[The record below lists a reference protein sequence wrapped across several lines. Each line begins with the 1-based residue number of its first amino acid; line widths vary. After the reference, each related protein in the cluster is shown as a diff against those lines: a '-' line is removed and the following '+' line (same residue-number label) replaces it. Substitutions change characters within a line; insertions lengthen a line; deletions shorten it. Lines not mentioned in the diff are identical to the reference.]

1 MLGYRARD
9 ASLSKTAESDIIY
22 NMADQNNSLVNL
34 GNLAE
39 PAKVLIEKV
48 SDAVGGV
55 FKPYQIKRVAK
66 AEAEAEIIKAN
77 AQIEISELQQRA
89 LNRFLLE
96 EATKQ
101 ENIESITKTAIPQL
115 EEGAYPAKIERD
127 WMVDFFDKSR
137 IVSDEEMQ
145 NLWSAILAGE
155 ANRPGTY
162 SKRTLHLMASLDK
175 KDALLFTKL
184 CGFVWLIGTPVP
196 VVFDSQN
203 DIYTNNGI
211 NFSSLK
217 HLDAIGLVSFESI
230 SGYLRKGLPKK
241 ATVSYGGR
249 LITLEFSKDE
259 KNNLNMGHVI
269 FTDVGMQLAQF
280 CRGKTVGGFE
290 EYVMTEWLKTGVKDA
305 NRPMYKGTIIDSSL
319 SDKDLL
325 KKVRVSKTWQERDWT
340 LHNVSLDEDQ
350 IPELSRALDN
360 GPWYIHVWKQGQDD
374 VKVIFKEKVFDI
386 KFSDKSTWTEAIE
399 HGKSL
404 GIPVEQLDFPI
415 D

>member
-1 MLGYRARD
+1 
-9 ASLSKTAESDIIY
+9 
-22 NMADQNNSLVNL
+22 MADQNNSLINL
-34 GNLAE
+34 GDLAE

-48 SDAVGGV
+48 SDAVGGI
-55 FKPYQIKRVAK
+55 FRPRQIKRVAK

-101 ENIESITKTAIPQL
+101 ENIESITKKAIPQL
-115 EEGAYPAKIERD
+115 KGGADPAKIERD
-127 WMVDFFDKSR
+127 WIVDFFDKSR

-155 ANRPGTY
+155 ANQPGTY

-184 CGFVWLIGTPVP
+184 CRFVWSIGTPVP
-196 VVFDSQN
+196 LIFDSQS

-217 HLDAIGLVSFESI
+217 HLDAIGLISFESL
-230 SGYLRKGLPKK
+230 SGYQRKGFAKK
-241 ATVSYGGR
+241 LYAAYGGEMVM
-249 LITLEFSKDE
+249 LEFPQDE
-259 KNNLNMGHVI
+259 NNNLNIGHAI
-269 FTDVGMQLAQF
+269 FTDVGLQLAQF
-280 CRGKTVGGFE
+280 CQDKTIDGFK
-290 EYVMTEWLKTGVKDA
+290 EYVMDEWLKTGVKDA
-305 NRPMYKGTIIDSSL
+305 NRPMYKGTIIESSL
-319 SDKDLL
+319 SNKDILN
-325 KKVRVSKTWQERDWT
+325 KVKINKTWQDGDWT
-340 LHNVSLDEDQ
+340 LHSVLLDEDQ
-350 IPELSRALDN
+350 IAELSRSLDN
-360 GPWYIHVWKQGQDD
+360 GPWYIHIWQQGKDD
-374 VKVIFKEKVFDI
+374 VKVIYKEKVFDI
-386 KFSDKSTWTEAIE
+386 KFSDKSTWADATN

-404 GIPVEQLDFPI
+404 GIPEEQLDFPI